1 MLFGSLRVLHATGL
15 MELPGNY
22 YGVPQLLV
30 MILTGMVG
38 IALGLFVSAIV
49 KTSEMATSFVPLMLI
64 PQLLFCG
71 LVGVPKGI
79 SKYVGA
85 VMPATWSFDEM
96 KRFSELPVLRGKDEE
111 AEPAAANDGR
121 GLYKDIKYQ
130 NDQLVDQKQK
140 DVEGYKAKSEAKFDD
155 FDKEMNAYQKDLEKW
170 NMGGRRGTEPVK
182 PSKPK
187 LDPVPARVK
196 VVQMPDD
203 LSGYVDFLH
212 PWGDRLLN
220 PLVLL
225 LMFLGLTGGTILAL
239 RSQDIG

>member
-1 MLFGSLRVLHATGL
+1 
-15 MELPGNY
+15 
-22 YGVPQLLV
+22 
-30 MILTGMVG
+30 
-38 IALGLFVSAIV
+38 
-49 KTSEMATSFVPLMLI
+49 
-64 PQLLFCG
+64 
-71 LVGVPKGI
+71 
-79 SKYVGA
+79 
-85 VMPATWSFDEM
+85 M

-155 FDKEMNAYQKDLEKW
+155 FDKEMNTYQKDLEKW